1 MKKLT
6 SFDVLF
12 VPRAKRNG
20 KKHLERLYARIT
32 VDSKRTEMSLSREV
46 TTGLFD
52 PGAQR
57 CKGNSKEARAL
68 NDFLSLVRGEIYEIR
83 KQLMLEGKSVSAER
97 IKAFY
102 KGEPDPDAPKNP
114 TVLELYDEHNRKFV
128 ELIGTKNHSKPTY
141 KKHLTSRSHVSNFIK
156 EAYEMDD
163 LEWKEINVKFLN
175 EYEYWLKTQR
185 ECNHNSSMKYIV
197 NFGKA
202 IRIAYSEGYMD
213 RNPLDQ
219 FKITLEKT
227 HRDVLSEE
235 EIEWIQDLDLHGR
248 LDKVRDC
255 FVFSIYSGLPFIDLE
270 ELTMDDIEKDKNGKL
285 WIVKSR
291 HKTDI
296 DFIIPVLPETKALI
310 EKYDDH
316 PLRQKKGIVLPVLSN
331 QKYNAYLK
339 EIADLA
345 GINKYLTTHL
355 ARHTF
360 ATTVTLNNGIPLEI
374 VSKMLGHSS
383 VKTTQIYAKVQQKAI
398 EMSMGELM
406 NKKPKKRKKKNNK
419 KNGKGGQK

>member
-1 MKKLT
+1 M
-6 SFDVLF
+6 
-12 VPRAKRNG
+12 PRAQRNG
-20 KKHLERLYARIT
+20 KKHLEKLYARIT
-32 VDSKRTEMSLSREV
+32 VECKRVEMSLSRDV
-46 TTGLFD
+46 PSGLFD
-52 PGAQR
+52 TQAQR
-57 CKGNSKEARAL
+57 CKGHSKEARMI
-68 NDFLSLVRGEIYEIR
+68 NDFLSVVRGEIHEIR

-97 IKAFY
+97 IKAIY
-102 KGEPDPDAPKNP
+102 KGEPDPDAQKAP
-114 TVLELYDEHNRKFV
+114 TVLELYDEHNRKFK
-128 ELIGTKNHSKPTY
+128 ELIGKKNYSESTY
-141 KKHLTSRSHVSNFIK
+141 KKHLTSRKHVTNFIS
-156 EAYEMDD
+156 ETYGVDD
-163 LEWKEINVKFLN
+163 LKWTEINVKFLN
-175 EYEYWLKTQR
+175 DYEYWLKSNK
-185 ECNHNSSMKYIV
+185 ECNHNSTMKYIV

-227 HRDVLSEE
+227 KRDVLSET
-235 EIEWIQDLDLHGR
+235 EIEQIQELDLHGR
-248 LDKVRDC
+248 LEKVRDC

-270 ELTMDDIEKDKNGKL
+270 ELTMDDIEKDKNDKL

-316 PLRQKKGIVLPVLSN
+316 PLRQKKGVVLPVLSN

-345 GINKYLTTHL
+345 GINKHLTTHL

-406 NKKPKKRKKKNNK
+406 NKKLKKRKKKNNK
-419 KNGKGGQK
+419 KDRKGGQK

>member
-1 MKKLT
+1 
-6 SFDVLF
+6 
-12 VPRAKRNG
+12 
-20 KKHLERLYARIT
+20 
-32 VDSKRTEMSLSREV
+32 
-46 TTGLFD
+46 
-52 PGAQR
+52 
-57 CKGNSKEARAL
+57 
-68 NDFLSLVRGEIYEIR
+68 
-83 KQLMLEGKSVSAER
+83 
-97 IKAFY
+97 
-102 KGEPDPDAPKNP
+102 
-114 TVLELYDEHNRKFV
+114 
-128 ELIGTKNHSKPTY
+128 
-141 KKHLTSRSHVSNFIK
+141 
-156 EAYEMDD
+156 
-163 LEWKEINVKFLN
+163 
-175 EYEYWLKTQR
+175 
-185 ECNHNSSMKYIV
+185 MKYIV

-227 HRDVLSEE
+227 KRDVLSET
-235 EIEWIQDLDLHGR
+235 EIEQIQELDLHGR
-248 LDKVRDC
+248 LEKVRDC

-316 PLRQKKGIVLPVLSN
+316 PLRQKKGVVLPVLSN

-345 GINKYLTTHL
+345 GINKHLTTHL

-406 NKKPKKRKKKNNK
+406 NKKLKKRKKKNNK
-419 KNGKGGQK
+419 KDRKGGQK